1 MEHIKM
7 AGHSKWANIKHRKAR
22 QDAVKGKAWSKCSR
36 AIMVAVKN
44 GGPDIETNLTL
55 RYAIEDAK
63 SVNMAKDTI
72 EKAIKKASGEG
83 EEGVTY
89 EEVRYEG
96 YGPGGVAIIIDVLTD
111 NVNRTAPEMR
121 KLFEKGNGNLAKPGS
136 VAFGFS
142 SMGIILIEESNAN
155 EEQLMEVAL
164 EAGASDIVQS
174 EGVWEVTCEP
184 ADYLELRK
192 AIETAEIPM
201 ASSEVTMVPATQ
213 VSCDVELGAK
223 MLRLIESFEDH
234 DDVQN
239 VYSNADIPEEAME
252 A

>member
-1 MEHIKM
+1 M

-44 GGPDIETNLTL
+44 AGPDPETNLTL
-55 RYAIEDAK
+55 RYAIVDAK
-63 SVNMAKDTI
+63 AVNMAKDTI

-83 EEGVTY
+83 SEGVRY

-96 YGPGGVAIIIDVLTD
+96 YGPSGVAVIVDVLTD
-111 NVNRTAPEMR
+111 NVKRTAPEMR

-136 VAFGFS
+136 VAFSFTSKGV
-142 SMGIILIEESNAN
+142 ILIEAEQAT
-155 EEQLMEVAL
+155 EEQLMDVAL
-164 EAGASDIVQS
+164 DAGADDIEQT

-184 ADYLELRK
+184 TQFLTLRQALESVE
-192 AIETAEIPM
+192 IDTVSAEI
-201 ASSEVTMVPATQ
+201 TMVPSST
-213 VSCDVELGAK
+213 VDCDVNLGGK
-223 MLRLIESFEDH
+223 ILVLIDSFEEH

-239 VYSNADIPEEAME
+239 VYTNADIPDEAME
-252 A
+252 E

>member
-1 MEHIKM
+1 M

-44 GGPDIETNLTL
+44 GGPDPEINLTL
-55 RYAIEDAK
+55 RYAMEEAK

-72 EKAIKKASGEG
+72 AKAIKKASGEG

-96 YGPGGVAIIIDVLTD
+96 YGPGGVAIIVDVLTD

-136 VAFGFS
+136 VAFGFTS
-142 SMGIILIEESNAN
+142 TGIILIETGSTTED
-155 EEQLMEVAL
+155 QLMEVAL
-164 EAGASDIVQS
+164 DSGASDIIAS
-174 EGVWEVTCEP
+174 EGGWEVTCEP
-184 ADYLELRK
+184 AEFLNLRI
-192 AIETAEIPM
+192 AIESANIPM
-201 ASSEVTMVPATQ
+201 ISAEVMMLPSTQ
-213 VSCDVELGAK
+213 IECDAVLGGK
-223 MLRLIESFEDH
+223 VLRLIESMEDH
-234 DDVQN
+234 DDVQK
-239 VYSNADIPEEAME
+239 VYSNADIPEEVMTG
-252 A
+252 

>member
-1 MEHIKM
+1 M

-44 GGPDIETNLTL
+44 GGPDPETNLTL

-63 SVNMAKDTI
+63 AVNMAKDTI

-83 EEGVTY
+83 DEGVSY

-96 YGPGGVAIIIDVLTD
+96 YGPGGVAILIDVLTD

-142 SMGIILIEESNAN
+142 STGIIIIEEGETS

-184 ADYLELRK
+184 SDYLELRK
-192 AIETAEIPM
+192 AIELAGIPL
-201 ASSEVTMVPATQ
+201 ASSELTMVPASP
-213 VSCDVELGAK
+213 VVCDIELGTK

-234 DDVQN
+234 EDVQN

-252 A
+252 E

>member
-1 MEHIKM
+1 M

-44 GGPDIETNLTL
+44 GGPDPETNLSL

-83 EEGVTY
+83 SEGVRY

-96 YGPGGVAIIIDVLTD
+96 YGPGGVAIIVDVLTD

-121 KLFEKGNGNLAKPGS
+121 KLFENGNGNLAKPGS
-136 VAFGFS
+136 VAFGFES
-142 SMGIILIEESNAN
+142 TGVILIEKAEA
-155 EEQLMEVAL
+155 EEDHLMEVAL
-164 EAGASDIVQS
+164 DAGASDIAQG
-174 EGVWEVTCEP
+174 EGGWEVTCDPTEF
-184 ADYLELRK
+184 LGLRQ
-192 AIETAEIPM
+192 AIEAAEIKM
-201 ASSEVTMVPATQ
+201 LSAEVTLVPNNIVT
-213 VSCDVELGAK
+213 CDLEIGMK
-223 MLRLIESFEDH
+223 IFKLIELIDDH
-234 DDVQN
+234 EDVQK
-239 VYSNADIPEEAME
+239 VYSNGDIPREAM

>member
-1 MEHIKM
+1 M

-44 GGPDIETNLTL
+44 AGPDPETNLTL
-55 RYAIEDAK
+55 RYAIVDAK
-63 SVNMAKDTI
+63 AVNMAKDTI

-83 EEGVTY
+83 SEGVRY

-96 YGPGGVAIIIDVLTD
+96 YGPSGVAVIVDVLTD
-111 NVNRTAPEMR
+111 NVKRTAPEMR

-136 VAFGFS
+136 VAFSFTSKGV
-142 SMGIILIEESNAN
+142 ILIEAEQAT
-155 EEQLMEVAL
+155 EEQLMDVAL
-164 EAGASDIVQS
+164 DAGADDIEQT

-184 ADYLELRK
+184 TQFLTLRQALESVE
-192 AIETAEIPM
+192 IDTVSAEI
-201 ASSEVTMVPATQ
+201 TMVPSST
-213 VSCDVELGAK
+213 VDCDVNLGGK
-223 MLRLIESFEDH
+223 ILGLIDSFEEH

-239 VYSNADIPEEAME
+239 VYTNADIPDEAME
-252 A
+252 E

>member
-1 MEHIKM
+1 M

-44 GGPDIETNLTL
+44 GGTDPEINLSL
-55 RYAIEDAK
+55 RYAIDDAK

-96 YGPGGVAIIIDVLTD
+96 YGPGGVAIIVDVLTD

-136 VAFGFS
+136 VAFGFTS
-142 SMGIILIEESNAN
+142 TGVIIIEESKTS
-155 EEQLMEVAL
+155 EEQIMEVAL

-174 EGVWEVTCEP
+174 EGIWEVTCEP

-192 AIETAEIPM
+192 AIDQAEIQI

-213 VSCDVELGAK
+213 VQCDEVLGAK

-239 VYSNADIPEEAME
+239 VYSNAEIPEEAME
-252 A
+252 E

>member
-1 MEHIKM
+1 M

-44 GGPDIETNLTL
+44 GGADPETNLTL

-96 YGPGGVAIIIDVLTD
+96 YGPGGIAIIVDVLTD

-142 SMGIILIEESNAN
+142 SIGVILIEESDTS

-174 EGVWEVTCEP
+174 EGLWEVTCEP
-184 ADYLELRK
+184 AEYLDLRK
-192 AIETAEIPM
+192 AIETAGIAM
-201 ASSEVTMVPATQ
+201 VSSEVTMVPAAQ
-213 VSCDVELGAK
+213 VSCDAELGAK
-223 MLRLIESFEDH
+223 MIRMIESFEDH
-234 DDVQN
+234 EDVQN
-239 VYSNADIPEEAME
+239 VYSNADIPVEAME

>member
-1 MEHIKM
+1 M

-44 GGPDIETNLTL
+44 GGSDPETNLTL

-83 EEGVTY
+83 DEGARY

-96 YGPGGVAIIIDVLTD
+96 YGPNGIAIIVDVLTD

-121 KLFEKGNGNLAKPGS
+121 KLFEKGNGNLAKPGA
-136 VAFGFS
+136 VAFSFTSTGVFLVEK
-142 SMGIILIEESNAN
+142 GETTEDY
-155 EEQLMEVAL
+155 LMEIAI
-164 EAGASDIVQS
+164 EAGASNITQS
-174 EGVWEVTCEP
+174 EGGWEVTCEP
-184 ADYLELRK
+184 ADFLNLRQ
-192 AIETAEIPM
+192 AIENAEIKTLS
-201 ASSEVTMVPATQ
+201 AEVTMVPLSLVA
-213 VSCDVELGAK
+213 CDVESGAK
-223 MLRLIESFEDH
+223 VMRLIESFDDH

-239 VYSNADIPEEAME
+239 VYSNADIPEESMAK
-252 A
+252 

>member
-1 MEHIKM
+1 M

-44 GGPDIETNLTL
+44 GGPDPETNLTL

-63 SVNMAKDTI
+63 AVNMAKDTI

-83 EEGVTY
+83 NDSVTY

-96 YGPGGVAIIIDVLTD
+96 YGPSGVAIIVDVLTD

-136 VAFGFS
+136 VAFGFTS
-142 SMGIILIEESNAN
+142 SGIILIES
-155 EEQLMEVAL
+155 EQTTEDDLMEVAL
-164 EAGASDIVQS
+164 DAGANDITSSD
-174 EGVWEVTCEP
+174 GGFEVTCEP
-184 ADYLELRK
+184 TDFLNVK
-192 AIETAEIPM
+192 QAIEGAGIAM
-201 ASSEVTMVPATQ
+201 ASSEVTMVPSTT
-213 VSCDVELGAK
+213 VDCDVDTGEK
-223 MLRLIESFEDH
+223 VLRLLESLEDH
-234 DDVQN
+234 DDVQK
-239 VYSNADIPEEAME
+239 VYSNAEIPEEAMGE
-252 A
+252 

>member
-1 MEHIKM
+1 M

-44 GGPDIETNLTL
+44 GGPDPETNLTL

-63 SVNMAKDTI
+63 AVNMAKDTI

-83 EEGVTY
+83 NDGVTY

-96 YGPGGVAIIIDVLTD
+96 YGPSGVAIIVDVLTD

-136 VAFGFS
+136 VAFGFTS
-142 SMGIILIEESNAN
+142 SGIILIET
-155 EEQLMEVAL
+155 EQTTEDDLMEVAL
-164 EAGASDIVQS
+164 DAGANDITSSD
-174 EGVWEVTCEP
+174 GGFEVTCEP
-184 ADYLELRK
+184 TDFLNVK
-192 AIETAEIPM
+192 QAIEGAGIAM
-201 ASSEVTMVPATQ
+201 ASSEVTMVPSTT
-213 VSCDVELGAK
+213 VDCDVDTGEK
-223 MLRLIESFEDH
+223 VLRLLESLEDH
-234 DDVQN
+234 DDVQK
-239 VYSNADIPEEAME
+239 VYSNADIPEEAMGE
-252 A
+252 

>member
-1 MEHIKM
+1 M

-36 AIMVAVKN
+36 AIMVAVRN
-44 GGPDIETNLTL
+44 GGPDSETNLTL

-142 SMGIILIEESNAN
+142 STGVIIIEDVETS
-155 EEQLMEVAL
+155 EEKLMEVAL

-174 EGVWEVTCEP
+174 EGIWEITCEP

-192 AIETAEIPM
+192 AIELAEIPM

-213 VSCDVELGAK
+213 VQCDVVLGAK

-252 A
+252 E

>member
-1 MEHIKM
+1 M

-44 GGPDIETNLTL
+44 GGPDPESNLTL

-83 EEGVTY
+83 DEGVTY

-96 YGPGGVAIIIDVLTD
+96 YGPGGIAIIVDVLTD

-142 SMGIILIEESNAN
+142 SAGIILIEDAHTS
-155 EEQLMEVAL
+155 EEELMEVAL
-164 EAGASDIVQS
+164 DAGASDIIQN
-174 EGVWEVTCEP
+174 EGLWEVTCEP
-184 ADYLELRK
+184 ADYLDVRK
-192 AIETAEIPM
+192 AIEGAEIPM
-201 ASSEVTMVPATQ
+201 VSSEVTMVPASQ
-213 VSCDVELGAK
+213 VSCDVDLGAK
-223 MLRLIESFEDH
+223 MLKMIESFEDH

-252 A
+252 V